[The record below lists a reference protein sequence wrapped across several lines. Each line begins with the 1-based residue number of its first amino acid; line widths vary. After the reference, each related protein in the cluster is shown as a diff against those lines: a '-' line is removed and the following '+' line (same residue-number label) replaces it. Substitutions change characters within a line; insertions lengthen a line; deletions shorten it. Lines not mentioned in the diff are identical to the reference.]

1 MVAPT
6 ARNALVQCRDLA
18 HEYGE
23 GEARVFAL
31 RGLNFDIYAGQLTL
45 LVGPSGCGKTTL
57 LSAIAGILRATHGE
71 VSVLGTELGRL
82 SGPEKTEFRR
92 RNVGFVFQQYNLL
105 PELTAVENVAVPLIV
120 AGERRSAALARS
132 HELLASLRM
141 AHRAHAQPRKLSGG
155 EQQRVA
161 IARALVHHPR
171 LLVCDEPTSA
181 LDERTGHA
189 IMELLYGVA
198 VDPQRAVLVVT
209 HDSRVFAFGDRTAY
223 LNDGQVVRIEER
235 TGPRPAVTAADGL
248 PPLDPR

>member
-1 MVAPT
+1 MVAQTP
-6 ARNALVQCRDLA
+6 NDALVRCRNLA

-31 RGLNFDIYAGQLTL
+31 RGLDLDIYAGQLTL

-57 LSAIAGILRATHGE
+57 LSIIAGILRASHGD
-71 VSVLGTELGRL
+71 VTVLDTALQTL
-82 SGPEKTEFRR
+82 SGSEKTEFRR
-92 RNVGFVFQQYNLL
+92 KNVGFVFQQYNLL

-120 AGERRSAALARS
+120 AGERRSVALARGR
-132 HELLASLRM
+132 ELLASLNM
-141 AHRAHAQPRKLSGG
+141 GHRANARPQKLSGG

-198 VDPQRAVLVVT
+198 VDPERAVLVVT

-223 LNDGQVVRIEER
+223 LNDGQVVRVEAR
-235 TGPRPAVTAADGL
+235 TGPRPAIA
-248 PPLDPR
+248 PLAKQPTP